1 MGPATEEMLGSLLSP
16 GLVLGNG
23 AMMKNDQKDVF
34 TSEKDSDTWHVV
46 AHVAIGSGWVRLP
59 RQRVPKLRQG
69 TWYADREM

>member
-23 AMMKNDQKDVF
+23 AMMKNHQKDVF

-69 TWYADREM
+69 AWYADREM

>member
-69 TWYADREM
+69 AWYADREM